1 MESLDTSTS
10 QTKEVSKIQADTDQ
24 VLVCVTS
31 TRWDTNNVQIV
42 YKLNTVAN

>member
-10 QTKEVSKIQADTDQ
+10 QTREVSKAQADIYQ
-24 VLVCVTS
+24 VLVCVTC

-42 YKLNTVAN
+42 YKLNTVAS